1 MKKEKYIFVLVGA
14 MLEVMCIFNIS
25 TVVSDSDNMHAAV
38 EVKTSQAVTCS
49 NSVYLFWKIYT

>member
-38 EVKTSQAVTCS
+38 EVKTSQGVTCS